1 MRRVCGPL
9 ISVVVPT
16 CGRPFLLQRCLEAL
30 AAQSLEPRR
39 YEIVVADDGRE
50 SSAEQV
56 VALMRGRGRLRIHYL
71 PVTHHHGPAAARNLG
86 WRVARGRLIAFTDDD
101 TIADRHWLEWGIAA
115 FSEGVAGVW
124 GRIVVP
130 LPATPTDY
138 ERDVA
143 GLSRSEAATANCF
156 YRRSVLEATRGFDE
170 CFETAWREDSDL
182 FFTVL
187 ERCGRVIH
195 EPRAVVVHPVRP
207 ASWGVSLSQQRKS
220 MYNAL
225 LYKKHPRLYRERI
238 QAKPPTRYYAA
249 VCGASMV
256 ATGLVSGA
264 SSWSAIG
271 TSLWLLITAHF
282 CAERL
287 HGTRRSVIHILE
299 MALTSALI
307 PFLSVFWRLRGAL
320 KYRVLFF

>member
-1 MRRVCGPL
+1 MRPIPL
-9 ISVVVPT
+9 PLVSVVVPT

-30 AAQSLEPRR
+30 AVQTLAPRR

-50 SSAEQV
+50 CSAEQV
-56 VALMRGRGRLRIHYL
+56 VQYMRARGG
-71 PVTHHHGPAAARNLG
+71 PVVRYVAVTGQHGPAAARNQG
-86 WRVARGRLIAFTDDD
+86 WRAGRGRLIAFTDDD
-101 TIADRHWLEWGIAA
+101 TIPDRRWLEWGSSA
-115 FSEGVAGVW
+115 FGGDVAGVW

-156 YRRSVLEATRGFDE
+156 YRRSVLEAVKGFDE
-170 CFETAWREDSDL
+170 SFKTAWREDSDL

-187 ERCGRVIH
+187 ERCGRVVH
-195 EPRAVVVHPVRP
+195 EPRAMVVHPVRP
-207 ASWGVSLSQQRKS
+207 ACWGVSLSQQRKS

-225 LYKKHPRLYRERI
+225 LYKKHPRLYRQRI
-238 QAKPPTRYYAA
+238 QRSAPTHYYAA
-249 VCGASMV
+249 VFGAALLAGGV
-256 ATGLVSGA
+256 AAGYPPWGA
-264 SSWSAIG
+264 LGA
-271 TSLWLLITAHF
+271 SLWLGVTARF
-282 CAERL
+282 CGERL
-287 HGTRRSVIHILE
+287 RGTRRSAVHVLE
-299 MALTSALI
+299 MVLTSALI